1 MNSTVERLILFVVVF
16 LSVLY
21 MPWWLTLVFL
31 IILAFHFPLYL
42 EIIFFGF
49 LFDHLFLASQK
60 VPYASLIITTII
72 LIIIYFV
79 RTNIRR

>member
-1 MNSTVERLILFVVVF
+1 MNSTVERILLFVLVF

-21 MPWWLTLVFL
+21 MPWWLTLLFTTF
-31 IILAFHFPLYL
+31 LAFRYPLYL

-60 VPYASLIITTII
+60 VPYVALGITALVLIVISFIRVN
-72 LIIIYFV
+72 V
-79 RTNIRR
+79 RR